1 MKTKN
6 EELTIIQAEEFGV
19 DAVKAKNIEY
29 SFLPKKTEIDAYAE
43 QYSEIIKLELN
54 PDTFKKARELR
65 LKLVKVRT
73 GIAEVHKAEK
83 AFFLAS
89 GKYVDALKNK
99 LTAPIEQMEAKL
111 REIEDTE
118 KRLEQERKE
127 KLRLERIALLEPYG
141 ADVSFLPLAE
151 MTEEQFQGQ
160 LGLAKAAYEKRQE
173 EERLAKEEL
182 ERQERILELERKRK
196 ELLTPFYSFVSDW
209 SDLGEKTEEEFNS
222 ILESSKKAK
231 EDYEAEQAKIKAENE
246 KLKAEED
253 RKNKLESERK
263 KQLSDYQAFVDWSSV
278 DLKTMDEKAFSE
290 LVESSKTLKAEHD
303 AEQAK
308 IKAEAQRLQK
318 IADELAKEKAD
329 REEKERKERER
340 IKALENAGDQVK
352 FKEFYNQFKEF
363 KFPELNNKEVT
374 SLINGKLDELRK
386 FMVEQS
392 KKLV

>member
-6 EELTIIQAEEFGV
+6 ELTIIQAEEFGIE
-19 DAVKAKNIEY
+19 AVKAKTIEQ
-29 SFLPKKTEIDAYAE
+29 SFLPKKTEVDAYTE

-54 PDTFKKARELR
+54 SDTFKKARELR

-73 GIAEVHKAEK
+73 GIADVHKSEK

-99 LTAPIEQMEAKL
+99 LTTPIEQMEEKL

-127 KLRLERIALLEPYG
+127 ALRLDRIALLEPYG

-160 LGLAKAAYEKRQE
+160 LGLAKAAYEQRLESERLEQ
-173 EERLAKEEL
+173 ERLAKEEE
-182 ERQERILELERKRK
+182 ERKESERLNEIERKRK
-196 ELLTPFYSFVSDW
+196 DVLAPYYSFVEW
-209 SDLGEKTEEEFNS
+209 SN
-222 ILESSKKAK
+222 
-231 EDYEAEQAKIKAENE
+231 
-246 KLKAEED
+246 
-253 RKNKLESERK
+253 
-263 KQLSDYQAFVDWSSV
+263 V
-278 DLKTMDEKAFSE
+278 DLKTMDEKSFDA
-290 LVESSKTLKAEHD
+290 LVESSKALKAEHD

-308 IKAEAQRLQK
+308 IKAEANRLQK
-318 IADELAKEKAD
+318 IADDLAKEKAD
-329 REEKERKERER
+329 REEKERKEREAEQKR
-340 IKALENAGDQVK
+340 IKELENAGDQVK

-363 KFPELNNKEVT
+363 KFPELSNKEVT

>member
-6 EELTIIQAEEFGV
+6 ELTIIQAEEFGIEV
-19 DAVKAKNIEY
+19 VKAKTIEQ
-29 SFLPKKTEIDAYAE
+29 SFLPKKTEIDAYTE

-73 GIAEVHKAEK
+73 GIAEVHKSEK

-99 LTAPIEQMEAKL
+99 LTTPIEQMEEKL

-160 LGLAKAAYEKRQE
+160 LGLAKAAYEQRLESERLEQ
-173 EERLAKEEL
+173 ERLAKEE
-182 ERQERILELERKRK
+182 EERK
-196 ELLTPFYSFVSDW
+196 
-209 SDLGEKTEEEFNS
+209 
-222 ILESSKKAK
+222 
-231 EDYEAEQAKIKAENE
+231 EAERLNE
-246 KLKAEED
+246 IERN
-253 RKNKLESERK
+253 RKDVLAPYYS
-263 KQLSDYQAFVDWSSV
+263 FVDWSSV
-278 DLKTMDEKAFSE
+278 DLKIMDEKAFSE

-308 IKAEAQRLQK
+308 IKAENERLRKEQEEKDKKAEAEAKRLQK
-318 IADELAKEKAD
+318 IADDLAKEKAD
-329 REEKERKERER
+329 REEKERKEMEAEQKR
-340 IKALENAGDQVK
+340 IKELENAGDQVK